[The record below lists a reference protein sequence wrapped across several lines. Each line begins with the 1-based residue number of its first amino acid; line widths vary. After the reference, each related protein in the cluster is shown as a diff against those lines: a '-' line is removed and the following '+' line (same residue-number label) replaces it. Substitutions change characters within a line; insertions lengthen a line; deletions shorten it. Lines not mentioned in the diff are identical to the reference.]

1 MKLPE
6 RVVME
11 PPVAVVR
18 RASTEPTL
26 VAELRSSAL
35 LFGLAI
41 TVTAGTVGATQFA
54 LKLLA

>member
-1 MKLPE
+1 
-6 RVVME
+6 ME